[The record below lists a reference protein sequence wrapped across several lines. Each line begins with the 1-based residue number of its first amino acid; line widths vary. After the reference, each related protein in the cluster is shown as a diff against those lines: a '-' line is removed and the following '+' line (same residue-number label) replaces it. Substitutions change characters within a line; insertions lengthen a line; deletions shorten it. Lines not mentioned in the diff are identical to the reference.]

1 MQACADRKHKTATLF
16 REASDL
22 SKMQSIHYQTFP
34 WQLAGRITHRNCFV
48 CSRWEKQD
56 INSRYPPFDHKK
68 EDSVQRG
75 LRVKCWVASAPF
87 GDELKLVDSLAYPE
101 PSKAAGCPWLWF
113 FFSSLRDLHIWSYFF
128 FSRLSVNLMWFQN
141 PFVSVLWRLIL
152 TQGCCVECC
161 LPSPGSYTQN
171 SALLSAVRWKCLPA
185 VTFQVAVTSSI
196 RCWNQ
201 HDISHGT
208 SS

>member
-75 LRVKCWVASAPF
+75 LRVKC
-87 GDELKLVDSLAYPE
+87 
-101 PSKAAGCPWLWF
+101 
-113 FFSSLRDLHIWSYFF
+113 
-128 FSRLSVNLMWFQN
+128 
-141 PFVSVLWRLIL
+141 
-152 TQGCCVECC
+152 
-161 LPSPGSYTQN
+161 
-171 SALLSAVRWKCLPA
+171 
-185 VTFQVAVTSSI
+185 
-196 RCWNQ
+196 
-201 HDISHGT
+201 
-208 SS
+208 